1 MGWLRGVSGQPW
13 RIIIVAVGGLLV
25 AVIVAGLVGFVLN
38 RNIASVTNDV
48 LRYDADL
55 EDEGDDLRAAV
66 LDMRHYHRNL
76 YFAGPSEKGIR
87 EFEAA
92 YKRLEEE
99 VDELEK
105 LGVRDR
111 DAPQPE
117 EIRALTEDYYDG
129 FRPAIERYDE
139 DRAAFERASDEGLDR
154 IDQLNLIAEELDE
167 LGEQR
172 WEKALQEVES
182 VTRTASIDMLAIIF
196 GLLLAGAV
204 LAYTAVRIVN
214 ELRRLDAEQKATAEQ
229 LEAANRAKAEFIA
242 DVSHEL
248 RTPLTVLRGNAQ
260 VGLARG
266 TEDSEETRLFEEIVE
281 ESRRMSRM
289 VEDLLLL
296 AKSDSASLPY
306 EFETVE
312 VEPVLA
318 ELAGRA
324 AVLAR
329 ERGASLRT
337 ELAGGGLA
345 RLDQQKME
353 QAVLILVDNAAKY
366 GSRDG
371 SSSEIVLSSL
381 VRSGE
386 LRITVRDQGPGIP
399 ETELP
404 HVFERF
410 YRLDKARSRQMG
422 GAGLGLPIARTII
435 EAHKGRLEA
444 VSRPGEGTTMSLYV
458 PLLPPEPATPGK
470 SNARSARQVGSTTG

>member
-1 MGWLRGVSGQPW
+1 MSWLRGVSGQPW
-13 RIIIVAVGGLLV
+13 RIIVVAVSGLLV
-25 AVIVAGLVGFVLN
+25 AVIIAGLVGFVLN

-76 YFAGPSEKGIR
+76 YFAGPSEENIR

-92 YKRLEEE
+92 YSRLEEE
-99 VDELEK
+99 IGELEK
-105 LGVRDR
+105 LGVRDPS
-111 DAPQPE
+111 APQPDD
-117 EIRALTEDYYDG
+117 IRAMSDDYYAD
-129 FRPAIERYDE
+129 FRPAVALYEE

-154 IDQLNLIAEELDE
+154 IDTLNRIAEELDE

-172 WEKALQEVES
+172 WEKALTEVES
-182 VTRTASIDMLAIIF
+182 VTRTASVALLAVIF

-204 LAYTAVRIVN
+204 LTYTAVRIVN
-214 ELRRLDAEQKATAEQ
+214 ELQRLDAEQKASAEK

-260 VGLARG
+260 VGLAQG
-266 TEDSEETRLFEEIVE
+266 AGDPENTRLFEEIVD

-312 VEPVLA
+312 VEPILA

-324 AVLAR
+324 TVLAR
-329 ERGASLRT
+329 ERGAALRT

-345 RLDQQKME
+345 RLDPQKLE
-353 QAVLILVDNAAKY
+353 QAVLILVDNSAKY

-371 SSSEIVLSSL
+371 SSGDEILLSSL

-386 LRITVRDQGPGIP
+386 LRITVRDHGPGIP
-399 ETELP
+399 ENELP
-404 HVFERF
+404 LIFERF
-410 YRLDKARSRQMG
+410 YRLDKARSRRMG
-422 GAGLGLPIARTII
+422 GAGLGLPIAKAII

-444 VSRPGEGTTMSLYV
+444 VSRPGEGTTMSLYI
-458 PLLPPEPATPGK
+458 PLLESQPDTPGQ
-470 SNARSARQVGSTTG
+470 SHPRTAHILDR

>member
-1 MGWLRGVSGQPW
+1 V
-13 RIIIVAVGGLLV
+13 
-25 AVIVAGLVGFVLN
+25 
-38 RNIASVTNDV
+38 
-48 LRYDADL
+48 DL

-76 YFAGPSEKGIR
+76 YFAGPSEERIR

-92 YKRLEEE
+92 YSRLEEE
-99 VDELEK
+99 ITELER
-105 LGVRDR
+105 LGVRDPS
-111 DAPQPE
+111 APQPE
-117 EIRALTEDYYDG
+117 DIREMSNDYYDG
-129 FRPAIERYDE
+129 FRPAIALYEE

-154 IDQLNLIAEELDE
+154 IDKLNRIAEELDE

-172 WEKALQEVES
+172 WEKALTEVDN
-182 VTRTASIDMLAIIF
+182 VTRTASLALLAVIF

-214 ELRRLDAEQKATAEQ
+214 ELRRLDAEQKATAEK
-229 LEAANRAKAEFIA
+229 LEAANRAKTEFIA

-260 VGLARG
+260 VGLAQDAG
-266 TEDSEETRLFEEIVE
+266 DPENTRLFEEIVD

-324 AVLAR
+324 TVLAR
-329 ERGASLRT
+329 ERGAALRI

-345 RLDQQKME
+345 RLDPQKME

-366 GSRDG
+366 GSESGASGD
-371 SSSEIVLSSL
+371 EILLSSL

-386 LRITVRDQGPGIP
+386 LRITVRDHGPGIP
-399 ETELP
+399 ENELP
-404 HVFERF
+404 LIFERF
-410 YRLDKARSRQMG
+410 YRLDKARSRRMG
-422 GAGLGLPIARTII
+422 GAGLGLPIAKAII

-444 VSRPGEGTTMSLYV
+444 VSRPGEGTTMSLYI
-458 PLLPPEPATPGK
+458 PLLESQPDTPGQGHH
-470 SNARSARQVGSTTG
+470 RPTHVLDR

>member
-1 MGWLRGVSGQPW
+1 
-13 RIIIVAVGGLLV
+13 
-25 AVIVAGLVGFVLN
+25 
-38 RNIASVTNDV
+38 
-48 LRYDADL
+48 
-55 EDEGDDLRAAV
+55 
-66 LDMRHYHRNL
+66 
-76 YFAGPSEKGIR
+76 
-87 EFEAA
+87 
-92 YKRLEEE
+92 
-99 VDELEK
+99 
-105 LGVRDR
+105 
-111 DAPQPE
+111 
-117 EIRALTEDYYDG
+117 
-129 FRPAIERYDE
+129 
-139 DRAAFERASDEGLDR
+139 
-154 IDQLNLIAEELDE
+154 LNLIAEELDE

-260 VGLARG
+260 VGLARS

-329 ERGASLRT
+329 ARGASLRT

-353 QAVLILVDNAAKY
+353 QAVLILIDNAAKY

-399 ETELP
+399 EDELP

-422 GAGLGLPIARTII
+422 GAGLGLPIAKTII

-444 VSRPGEGTTMSLYV
+444 ASRPGEGTTMSLYV
-458 PLLPPEPATPGK
+458 PLLPPEPDTPGK
-470 SNARSARQVGSTTG
+470 NNKRSARQVGSTTG